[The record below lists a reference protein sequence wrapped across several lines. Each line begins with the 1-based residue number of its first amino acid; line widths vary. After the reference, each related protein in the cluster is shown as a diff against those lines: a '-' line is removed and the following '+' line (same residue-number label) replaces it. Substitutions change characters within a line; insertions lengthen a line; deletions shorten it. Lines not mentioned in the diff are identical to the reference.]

1 MIAELE
7 EEEVSIGRD
16 TGNHIVINDLSVSRR
31 HCVLRREDGLYR
43 LFDCSSHNKTYVND
57 ESIEERLLAHGDQ
70 LKIGTSSFIFLTDGD
85 EVAGHSS
92 KVQLEDGAPITK
104 LALRMPVENAL
115 YMMARDLNALL
126 SISTTLNS
134 FRKLDELQG
143 HLLRRILLS
152 PEGSGDFEIMFGMER
167 HESPGE
173 KVRISRTIVQQVLRE
188 RVAILSNE
196 VLDSDAF
203 GAAPSLIS
211 SRAQALLCV
220 PLVSLDKALG
230 VIYIDSRDRAVKF
243 DKEHLHIVTAIAN
256 IAAGALANVH
266 HVERLESENERLRA
280 SISIEHDMVGR
291 GLAMQELFKLIG
303 RVAPTN
309 LTVLITGESGTGKE
323 LAARALHKNSPRKDR
338 PFVSINCAAIPE
350 ALLESELFG
359 HERGAFTD
367 ARTKK
372 KGLLEV
378 AEGGTVFLDEVGE
391 IPLAAQTKLLRV
403 LQEKELKHVGGTESV
418 KINVRVVAATNRNL
432 EEAIEQG
439 SFRRDL
445 YFRLNVFPLLM
456 PALRDR
462 REDILLLAR
471 HFIGKH
477 ADQSTQEIKGLTV
490 EACARLVNHHW
501 AGNVRELENAIAH
514 AVALCTGEYIGTED
528 LPRSMSAAGADA
540 QPPRT
545 LQQRMNDAKRGF
557 ILEVLQQAEGDYS
570 RAAEL
575 LGIHPNNLH
584 RLRRTLNL
592 KATKQSPCLRGTPS
606 DAPYPRHHARPFRD
620 TLPARRGWHG

>member
-16 TGNHIVINDLSVSRR
+16 TGNRIVINDLSVSRR

-43 LFDCSSHNKTYVND
+43 LFDCGSHNKTYVNN

-70 LKIGTSSFIFLTDGD
+70 LKIGNSSFIFLADGD
-85 EVAGHSS
+85 EAADYSS
-92 KVQLEDGAPITK
+92 KVLLEDGATVTK
-104 LALRMPVENAL
+104 MALRMPVENAL
-115 YMMARDLNALL
+115 YTMARDLNALL
-126 SISTTLNS
+126 GISTTINS
-134 FRKLDELQG
+134 FRKLDDLQG
-143 HLLRRILLS
+143 HLLKRIFDVVPAERGGILLG

-173 KVRISRTIVQQVLRE
+173 KVRISRTIAQQVLNE
-188 RVAILSNE
+188 RVAVLSNE
-196 VLDSDAF
+196 VLDGDAF

-211 SRAQALLCV
+211 SHIRSLLCV

-230 VIYIDSRDRAVKF
+230 VIYLDSRDPAVKF

-291 GLAMQELFKLIG
+291 GSAMQELFKLIG
-303 RVAPTN
+303 RVAPTS

-323 LAARALHKNSPRKDR
+323 LAARAIHKNSPRKDK

-350 ALLESELFG
+350 NLFESELFG

-367 ARTKK
+367 ARAQK
-372 KGLLEV
+372 KGLLEA

-391 IPLAAQTKLLRV
+391 MPLLAQTKLLRV
-403 LQEKELKHVGGTESV
+403 LQEKEIKHVGGMESV

-445 YFRLNVFPLLM
+445 YFRLNVFPLVM

-462 REDILLLAR
+462 REDVLLLAR

-477 ADQSTQEIKGLTV
+477 AEQSTQQIKGLTV
-490 EACARLVNHHW
+490 EACAQLVNHNW
-501 AGNVRELENAIAH
+501 SGNVRELENAIAH
-514 AVALCTGEYIGTED
+514 AVALCPGEYIGPED
-528 LPRSMSAAGADA
+528 LPRSLLAVSAGG
-540 QPPRT
+540 QSRT
-545 LQQRMNDAKRGF
+545 LQQKVNEAKRGF
-557 ILEVLQQAEGDYS
+557 VLEALQQSEGDYAG
-570 RAAEL
+570 AADL

-584 RLRRTLNL
+584 RLIRTLNL
-592 KATKQSPCLRGTPS
+592 KGQRS
-606 DAPYPRHHARPFRD
+606 
-620 TLPARRGWHG
+620 